1 MHKYGNVVYM
11 LLPCHAQLDWAS
23 PSRENPVKILFYSG
37 MPEFRR
43 NNRSTRDRFN
53 RGNSRPNRNNDRR
66 DSSREP
72 RGECLTLRIEKMV
85 QGGEGM
91 ARLEDGRVCFV
102 AGALP
107 GELCKVRLT
116 FQKKD
121 FTKGRVVEV
130 LEASPDRVKPRCPL
144 YGKCGGCSLQ
154 HLASEKQ
161 AEYLEKVERENFKRL
176 AHAEL
181 PEDFVIHTGNAWGYR
196 NRARV
201 VFRGNSGYDGAAN
214 RDGAAK
220 RAVFGFR
227 GEESNNIVPFEKC
240 PVLTDGLNE
249 FLCGPAATLLAGG
262 SNRNFGGFNSNSGGR
277 EDSRRYSRDID
288 VNIFD
293 NGAGEISFYYPG
305 MHKSEFDAH
314 AVSHVEIAGHK
325 IEADASVFFQ
335 SNLGLLP
342 ELVNA
347 VRKAVD
353 EGLSSGKSSDAWLID
368 LFSGVG
374 FFACILQDKFK
385 KITTVEREEGCLKHA
400 KVNLS
405 VPTASREDSAV
416 SRDCAAS
423 CDSENRAASCAVE
436 NVSAPAEDWLVE
448 NVVDVPATLIV
459 DPPRTGLPKEAL
471 TAIVN
476 SSVNRLIY
484 VSCDP
489 VTLAR
494 DFAKFSEAG
503 FTLSHAEGFA
513 FYPQTPHLEM
523 MFVLDR

>member
-1 MHKYGNVVYM
+1 M
-11 LLPCHAQLDWAS
+11 AD
-23 PSRENPVKILFYSG
+23 
-37 MPEFRR
+37 FRR
-43 NNRSTRDRFN
+43 NNRSNRDRFN
-53 RGNSRPNRNNDRR
+53 RGNMRSDNNRPSGNKDHRENRDRR
-66 DSSREP
+66 ELNRVG
-72 RGECLTLRIEKMV
+72 RQQGGECFTLRIEKMV

-107 GELCKVRLT
+107 GELCKVRLS

-130 LEASPDRVKPRCPL
+130 LEASPDRVKPLCPL

-161 AEYLEKVERENFKRL
+161 AEYLEKVERENFRRL

-201 VFRGNSGYDGAAN
+201 VFRGNVGGDASASREGSAN
-214 RDGAAK
+214 CAR
-220 RAVFGFR
+220 FGFR
-227 GEESNNIVPFEKC
+227 GEESNNIIPFDNC
-240 PVLTDGLNE
+240 PVLTDGLNA
-249 FLCGPAATLLAGG
+249 FLRGPAAELIK
-262 SNRNFGGFNSNSGGR
+262 SSSR
-277 EDSRRYSRDID
+277 ELD

-293 NGAGEISFYYPG
+293 NGKGEVSFYYPG
-305 MHKSEFDAH
+305 MRKSDFDKH
-314 AVSHVEIAGHK
+314 AISIVEIGGRK

-347 VRKAVD
+347 VRKAVG
-353 EGLSSGKSSDAWLID
+353 EGLANGKATNDWLID

-405 VPTASREDSAV
+405 APAAVPTTISAATRNASEILS
-416 SRDCAAS
+416 AS
-423 CDSENRAASCAVE
+423 CVPEIE
-436 NVSAPAEDWLVE
+436 NVSAPAEDWLLE
-448 NVVDVPATLIV
+448 NVVDMPATLIV

-471 TAIVN
+471 SAIVK

-494 DFAKFSEAG
+494 DYAKFAEAG
-503 FTLSHAEGFA
+503 FALSHAEGFA

>member
-1 MHKYGNVVYM
+1 MQKYGKVFIM
-11 LLPCHAQLDWAS
+11 SLSCHAQLDWAS

-53 RGNSRPNRNNDRR
+53 RGNSRPNSNNDRR

-154 HLASEKQ
+154 HLAFEKQ

-201 VFRGNSGYDGAAN
+201 VFRGNVGGDASAN
-214 RDGAAK
+214 REGSANCA
-220 RAVFGFR
+220 RFGFR
-227 GEESNNIVPFEKC
+227 GEESNNIIPFENC
-240 PVLTDGLNE
+240 PVLTDALNE
-249 FLCGPAATLLAGG
+249 FLRGPAATLIK
-262 SNRNFGGFNSNSGGR
+262 SNSR
-277 EDSRRYSRDID
+277 ELD

-293 NGAGEISFYYPG
+293 NGNGEISFYYPG

-314 AVSHVEIAGHK
+314 AVSHVEIAGRK

-405 VPTASREDSAV
+405 VPAAFPKDSAA

-503 FTLSHAEGFA
+503 FALSHAEGFA

>member
-1 MHKYGNVVYM
+1 
-11 LLPCHAQLDWAS
+11 
-23 PSRENPVKILFYSG
+23 

-43 NNRSTRDRFN
+43 NNRSKQDRFN

-130 LEASPDRVKPRCPL
+130 LEASPDRVKPLCPL

-201 VFRGNSGYDGAAN
+201 VFRGNSGY
-214 RDGAAK
+214 GAAK
-220 RAVFGFR
+220 RAAFGFR

-249 FLCGPAATLLAGG
+249 FLRGPAATLLVGD
-262 SNRNFGGFNSNSGGR
+262 SKRNSD
-277 EDSRRYSRDID
+277 DSRRFSRDID

-314 AVSHVEIAGHK
+314 AVSHVEIAGRK

-342 ELVNA
+342 ELVES

-353 EGLSSGKSSDAWLID
+353 EGLASGKSSDAWLID

-405 VPTASREDSAV
+405 VPMAFPKDSAA

-471 TAIVN
+471 TAIVK

-503 FTLSHAEGFA
+503 FALSHAEGFA

>member
-1 MHKYGNVVYM
+1 M
-11 LLPCHAQLDWAS
+11 AD
-23 PSRENPVKILFYSG
+23 
-37 MPEFRR
+37 FRR
-43 NNRSTRDRFN
+43 KFKDT
-53 RGNSRPNRNNDRR
+53 RPNRNNDRR
-66 DSSREP
+66 ENYDRRGLSRQQQG
-72 RGECLTLRIEKMV
+72 GECYTLRIEKMV

-91 ARLEDGRVCFV
+91 AHLEDGRVCFV

-121 FTKGRVVEV
+121 FTKGCVVEV
-130 LEASPDRVKPRCPL
+130 IEPSPDRVKPLCPL

-161 AEYLEKVERENFKRL
+161 AEYLEKVERENFRRL

-181 PEDFVIHTGNAWGYR
+181 PEDFIIHTGNAWGYR

-201 VFRGNSGYDGAAN
+201 VFRGGFVGNEGSAN
-214 RDGAAK
+214 REGLAN
-220 RAVFGFR
+220 RACFGFR
-227 GEESNNIVPFEKC
+227 GEESNNIIPFENC
-240 PVLTDGLNE
+240 PVLTDALNE
-249 FLCGPAATLLAGG
+249 FLRGPAVKFISEGLAG
-262 SNRNFGGFNSNSGGR
+262 FFNGKSSGRDDFRRLPR
-277 EDSRRYSRDID
+277 ELD

-293 NGAGEISFYYPG
+293 NGKGEVSFYYPG
-305 MHKSEFDAH
+305 MRKSDFDAH
-314 AVSHVEIAGHK
+314 ARSVVEIGGRK

-342 ELVNA
+342 ELVNV

-353 EGLSSGKSSDAWLID
+353 EGLASGKATNDWLID

-405 VPTASREDSAV
+405 VSTAARNASEIPAV
-416 SRDCAAS
+416 ARTSQI
-423 CDSENRAASCAVE
+423 E
-436 NVSAPAEDWLVE
+436 NVSAPAEDWLLE
-448 NVVDVPATLIV
+448 NVVDVPASLIV

-471 TAIVN
+471 SAIIK

-494 DFAKFSEAG
+494 DYAKFAEAG

>member
-1 MHKYGNVVYM
+1 
-11 LLPCHAQLDWAS
+11 
-23 PSRENPVKILFYSG
+23 
-37 MPEFRR
+37 
-43 NNRSTRDRFN
+43 
-53 RGNSRPNRNNDRR
+53 
-66 DSSREP
+66 
-72 RGECLTLRIEKMV
+72 MV
-85 QGGEGM
+85 QGGEGL

-107 GELCKVRLT
+107 GEICKVRLT

-130 LEASPDRVKPRCPL
+130 LEASPDRVKPLCPL

-161 AEYLEKVERENFKRL
+161 AEYLEKVERENFRRL

-201 VFRGNSGYDGAAN
+201 VFRGNSNRGADAATLEGSAN
-214 RDGAAK
+214 RDGSANRNGSANCA
-220 RAVFGFR
+220 RFGFR
-227 GEESNNIVPFEKC
+227 GEESNDIVPFENC
-240 PVLTDGLNE
+240 PVLTDGLND
-249 FLCGPAATLLAGG
+249 FLRGPAASLI
-262 SNRNFGGFNSNSGGR
+262 SGGLSGNRLPR
-277 EDSRRYSRDID
+277 EMDL
-288 VNIFD
+288 NIFD
-293 NGAGEISFYYPG
+293 NGVGEISFYYPG
-305 MHKSEFDAH
+305 MRKSEFDAH
-314 AVSHVEIAGHK
+314 AVSHVEIAGRK

-342 ELVNA
+342 KLVDA
-347 VRKAVD
+347 VRNAVD
-353 EGLSSGKSSDAWLID
+353 EGLASGKSTNDWLID

-405 VPTASREDSAV
+405 ASMTAFNALEIPAGVYPSPRAG
-416 SRDCAAS
+416 
-423 CDSENRAASCAVE
+423 SEMINRYTTEIE
-436 NVSAPAEDWLVE
+436 NVSAPAEDWLLE
-448 NVVDVPATLIV
+448 NVVNIPATLIV

-471 TAIVN
+471 VAIAK
-476 SSVNRLIY
+476 SSVKRLIY

-494 DFAKFSEAG
+494 DFSKLSEAG
-503 FTLSHAEGFA
+503 FALSHAEGFA

>member
-1 MHKYGNVVYM
+1 MV
-11 LLPCHAQLDWAS
+11 
-23 PSRENPVKILFYSG
+23 
-37 MPEFRR
+37 EFRR
-43 NNRSTRDRFN
+43 NNRFK
-53 RGNSRPNRNNDRR
+53 GNGGAFKGPRPNRNNDRR
-66 DSSREP
+66 DSSCES

-130 LEASPDRVKPRCPL
+130 LEASPDRVKPLCPL

-201 VFRGNSGYDGAAN
+201 VFCGGSNRGASSSNREGSAN
-214 RDGAAK
+214 CAR
-220 RAVFGFR
+220 FGFR
-227 GEESNNIVPFEKC
+227 GEESNNIIPFENC
-240 PVLTDGLNE
+240 PVLTDALNE
-249 FLCGPAATLLAGG
+249 FLRGPAATLLAD
-262 SNRNFGGFNSNSGGR
+262 NRNPSG
-277 EDSRRYSRDID
+277 RRDVD

-314 AVSHVEIAGHK
+314 AVSHVKIAGRK

-342 ELVNA
+342 ELVES

-353 EGLSSGKSSDAWLID
+353 EGLASGKSSDAWLID

-400 KVNLS
+400 
-405 VPTASREDSAV
+405 
-416 SRDCAAS
+416 
-423 CDSENRAASCAVE
+423 
-436 NVSAPAEDWLVE
+436 
-448 NVVDVPATLIV
+448 
-459 DPPRTGLPKEAL
+459 
-471 TAIVN
+471 
-476 SSVNRLIY
+476 
-484 VSCDP
+484 
-489 VTLAR
+489 
-494 DFAKFSEAG
+494 
-503 FTLSHAEGFA
+503 
-513 FYPQTPHLEM
+513 
-523 MFVLDR
+523 

>member
-1 MHKYGNVVYM
+1 MV
-11 LLPCHAQLDWAS
+11 
-23 PSRENPVKILFYSG
+23 
-37 MPEFRR
+37 EFRR
-43 NNRSTRDRFN
+43 NNRSKQDRFN
-53 RGNSRPNRNNDRR
+53 RGNSRSNRNNDRR
-66 DSSREP
+66 DSSCES

-121 FTKGRVVEV
+121 FTKGRVVDV
-130 LEASPDRVKPRCPL
+130 LEASPDRVKPLCPL

-161 AEYLEKVERENFKRL
+161 AEYLEKVERENFRRL

-201 VFRGNSGYDGAAN
+201 VFRGGSNRGAVPEN
-214 RDGAAK
+214 RGASSATLEGSTN
-220 RAVFGFR
+220 RACFGFR

-240 PVLTDGLNE
+240 PVLTDGLNG
-249 FLCGPAATLLAGG
+249 FLRGPAATLLAGD
-262 SNRNFGGFNSNSGGR
+262 SKRNSD
-277 EDSRRYSRDID
+277 DSRRYSRDID

-293 NGAGEISFYYPG
+293 NGNGEISFYYPG

-314 AVSHVEIAGHK
+314 AVSHVEIAGRK

-342 ELVNA
+342 ELVES

-353 EGLSSGKSSDAWLID
+353 EGLASGRSSDAWLID

-385 KITTVEREEGCLKHA
+385 KITTVEREEGCLRHA

-405 VPTASREDSAV
+405 VPAAFPENSAA
-416 SRDCAAS
+416 SRDCVAS
-423 CDSENRAASCAVE
+423 RTSEIE

-471 TAIVN
+471 TAIVK

>member
-1 MHKYGNVVYM
+1 MV
-11 LLPCHAQLDWAS
+11 
-23 PSRENPVKILFYSG
+23 
-37 MPEFRR
+37 EFRR
-43 NNRSTRDRFN
+43 NNRSKQDRFN

-121 FTKGRVVEV
+121 FTKGRVVDV
-130 LEASPDRVKPRCPL
+130 LEASPDRVKPLCPL

-161 AEYLEKVERENFKRL
+161 AEYLEKVERENFRRL

-201 VFRGNSGYDGAAN
+201 VFRGNSGYGFAN
-214 RDGAAK
+214 REGSAK
-220 RAVFGFR
+220 RAAFGFR
-227 GEESNNIVPFEKC
+227 GEESNNIIPFENC
-240 PVLTDGLNE
+240 PVLTDALNE
-249 FLCGPAATLLAGG
+249 FLRGPAATLLAGD
-262 SNRNFGGFNSNSGGR
+262 SKRNSD
-277 EDSRRYSRDID
+277 DSRRSSRDVD

-314 AVSHVEIAGHK
+314 AVSHVEIAGRK

-342 ELVNA
+342 ELVES

-353 EGLSSGKSSDAWLID
+353 EGLARGKSSDAWLID

-374 FFACILQDKFK
+374 FFACILQDKFR

-405 VPTASREDSAV
+405 ISTA

>member
-1 MHKYGNVVYM
+1 MV
-11 LLPCHAQLDWAS
+11 
-23 PSRENPVKILFYSG
+23 
-37 MPEFRR
+37 EFRR
-43 NNRSTRDRFN
+43 NNRSKQDRFN
-53 RGNSRPNRNNDRR
+53 RGNSRPNHNNDRR

-130 LEASPDRVKPRCPL
+130 LEASPDRVKPLCPL

-161 AEYLEKVERENFKRL
+161 ADYLEKVERENFKRL

-201 VFRGNSGYDGAAN
+201 VFRGNSGYGFAN
-214 RDGAAK
+214 REGSAK
-220 RAVFGFR
+220 RAAFGFR

-249 FLCGPAATLLAGG
+249 FLRGPAATLLAD
-262 SNRNFGGFNSNSGGR
+262 NRNPSGR
-277 EDSRRYSRDID
+277 RDID

-305 MHKSEFDAH
+305 MHKSDFDAH
-314 AVSHVEIAGHK
+314 AVSHVEIAGRK

-342 ELVNA
+342 ELVES

-353 EGLSSGKSSDAWLID
+353 EGLASGRSSDAWLID

-405 VPTASREDSAV
+405 VPTAFPKDSAA
-416 SRDCAAS
+416 SRDCVAS

-471 TAIVN
+471 TAIVK

-494 DFAKFSEAG
+494 DFAKFSEAE

>member
-1 MHKYGNVVYM
+1 MV
-11 LLPCHAQLDWAS
+11 
-23 PSRENPVKILFYSG
+23 
-37 MPEFRR
+37 EFHR
-43 NNRSTRDRFN
+43 NNRSKQDRFN
-53 RGNSRPNRNNDRR
+53 RNNMRSDNNRLNRNNDRR
-66 DSSREP
+66 ENSGRRELG
-72 RGECLTLRIEKMV
+72 RQQGGECLTLRIEKMV

-130 LEASPDRVKPRCPL
+130 LEASPDRVKPLCSL

-201 VFRGNSGYDGAAN
+201 VFCGSSNRGAGSENRGASSATLEGSTN
-214 RDGAAK
+214 RAC
-220 RAVFGFR
+220 FGFR
-227 GEESNNIVPFEKC
+227 GEESNNIVLFEKC

-249 FLCGPAATLLAGG
+249 FLRGPAATLLAGD
-262 SNRNFGGFNSNSGGR
+262 SNRNSSGR
-277 EDSRRYSRDID
+277 DDFHRYSRDID

-314 AVSHVEIAGHK
+314 AVSHVEIAGRK

-342 ELVNA
+342 ELVES

-353 EGLSSGKSSDAWLID
+353 EGLASGKSSDAWLID

-405 VPTASREDSAV
+405 VPAAFPEDSVA
-416 SRDCAAS
+416 SRDCVAS
-423 CDSENRAASCAVE
+423 RTSEIE

-471 TAIVN
+471 TAIVK

>member
-1 MHKYGNVVYM
+1 M
-11 LLPCHAQLDWAS
+11 AD
-23 PSRENPVKILFYSG
+23 
-37 MPEFRR
+37 FRR
-43 NNRSTRDRFN
+43 NNRFK
-53 RGNSRPNRNNDRR
+53 GNGGAFKGPRPNRNNDRR
-66 DSSREP
+66 DSSCES

-121 FTKGRVVEV
+121 FTKGRVVDV
-130 LEASPDRVKPRCPL
+130 LEASPDRVKPLCPL

-161 AEYLEKVERENFKRL
+161 AEYLEKVERENFRRL

-201 VFRGNSGYDGAAN
+201 VFRGGSNRGAVSENRNAVSATFEGSAN
-214 RDGAAK
+214 

-249 FLCGPAATLLAGG
+249 FLRGPAATLLAGD
-262 SNRNFGGFNSNSGGR
+262 SNRNSSGR
-277 EDSRRYSRDID
+277 DDFHRYSRDID

-314 AVSHVEIAGHK
+314 AVSHVEIAGRK

-342 ELVNA
+342 ELVES

-353 EGLSSGKSSDAWLID
+353 EGLASGKSSDAWLID

-385 KITTVEREEGCLKHA
+385 RITTVEREEGCLKHA

-405 VPTASREDSAV
+405 VPAAFPENSAA
-416 SRDCAAS
+416 SRDCVAS
-423 CDSENRAASCAVE
+423 RTSEIE

-471 TAIVN
+471 TAIVK

-494 DFAKFSEAG
+494 DFAKFSEAD

>member
-1 MHKYGNVVYM
+1 
-11 LLPCHAQLDWAS
+11 
-23 PSRENPVKILFYSG
+23 

-43 NNRSTRDRFN
+43 NNRSKQDRFN

-66 DSSREP
+66 DGRRELG
-72 RGECLTLRIEKMV
+72 RQQGGECFTLRIEKMV

-130 LEASPDRVKPRCPL
+130 IESSPDRVKPLCPL

-181 PEDFVIHTGNAWGYR
+181 PEEFVIHTGNAWGYR

-201 VFRGNSGYDGAAN
+201 VFRGNSGY
-214 RDGAAK
+214 GAAK
-220 RAVFGFR
+220 RAAFGFR

-240 PVLTDGLNE
+240 PVLTDALNE
-249 FLCGPAATLLAGG
+249 FLRGPAVTLLAGD
-262 SNRNFGGFNSNSGGR
+262 SKRNSD
-277 EDSRRYSRDID
+277 DSRRFSRDID

-293 NGAGEISFYYPG
+293 NGKGEISFYYPG

-314 AVSHVEIAGHK
+314 AVSHVEIAGRK

-342 ELVNA
+342 ELVES

-353 EGLSSGKSSDAWLID
+353 EGLASGRSSDAWLID

-405 VPTASREDSAV
+405 VPAVFPKDSAA

-423 CDSENRAASCAVE
+423 CDSENHAASCAVE

-471 TAIVN
+471 TAIVK